1 MKEKRGRPKTENPI
15 AQKSFSIR
23 CPAILYAKLAMAA
36 KDDGRTVAAYARR
49 VLEQH
54 LNN

>member
-15 AQKSFSIR
+15 TQKSFSVR
-23 CPAILYAKLAMAA
+23 CPLELYEKLALAA
-36 KDDGRTVAAYARR
+36 KDDGRTVASYARR